1 MTKTLSAVCDATTRA
16 VGNLLGLLIGAIVL
30 ITLAAVWWRYV
41 INDPLSW
48 TEQISRILF
57 VWVTFLGAA
66 VLYREK
72 SHITIDMFLD
82 MMPETLKS
90 AMVWL
95 IEIGVLLF
103 IVVLFIYGLK
113 LSLDTLPQRFGA
125 LDISP
130 ASFYF
135 AAPVSAALMMLF
147 FIERLV
153 DPSKRGPGHST
164 TIL

>member
-1 MTKTLSAVCDATTRA
+1 MTKTLSAVCDAITRA

>member
-1 MTKTLSAVCDATTRA
+1 MVKAFSALCDGITRLVA
-16 VGNLLGLLIGAIVL
+16 NLLGLLIGAIVL

-41 INDPLSW
+41 IEDPLSW
-48 TEQISRILF
+48 TEQLSRILF

-72 SHITIDMFLD
+72 NHITIDMFLG
-82 MMPETLKS
+82 MMPPPLK
-90 AMVWL
+90 ALMVWL
-95 IEIGVLLF
+95 IELAMLLF
-103 IVVLFIYGLK
+103 IVVLFVYGLK
-113 LSLDTLPQRFGA
+113 LSLDTLTQTFGA

-135 AAPVSAALMMLF
+135 AAPVSAAMMFLF

>member
-1 MTKTLSAVCDATTRA
+1 MVKAFSALCDGITWLVA
-16 VGNLLGLLIGAIVL
+16 NLLGLLIGAIVL

-41 INDPLSW
+41 IEDPLSW
-48 TEQISRILF
+48 TEQLSRILF

-72 SHITIDMFLD
+72 SHITIDMFQQ
-82 MMPETLKS
+82 MMPPPLK
-90 AMVWL
+90 ALMVWL
-95 IEIGVLLF
+95 IELAMLLF
-103 IVVLFIYGLK
+103 IVVLFVYGLK
-113 LSLDTLPQRFGA
+113 LSLDTLTQTFGA

-135 AAPVSAALMMLF
+135 AAPVSAAMMFLF

>member
-1 MTKTLSAVCDATTRA
+1 MVKAFSALCDGITWLVA
-16 VGNLLGLLIGAIVL
+16 NLLGLLIGAIVL

-41 INDPLSW
+41 IEDPLSW
-48 TEQISRILF
+48 TEQLSRILF

-72 SHITIDMFLD
+72 NHITIDMFLG
-82 MMPETLKS
+82 MMPPPLK
-90 AMVWL
+90 ALMVWL
-95 IEIGVLLF
+95 IELAMLLF
-103 IVVLFIYGLK
+103 IVVLFVYGLK
-113 LSLDTLPQRFGA
+113 LSLDTLTQTFGA

-135 AAPVSAALMMLF
+135 AAPVSAAMMFLF

>member
-1 MTKTLSAVCDATTRA
+1 MQKALNQLCDALTRLA
-16 VGNLLGLLIGAIVL
+16 SNLIGALIGAIVV

-41 INDPLSW
+41 VNDPISW
-48 TEQISRILF
+48 TEQISRIFF

-66 VLYREK
+66 VLYRDK
-72 SHITIDMFLD
+72 SHIVIDMFLE
-82 MMPETLKS
+82 MMPTAIKS
-90 AMVWL
+90 ALVWL
-95 IEIGVLLF
+95 IEFAVLLF
-103 IVVLFIYGLK
+103 IVVFFFYGLK
-113 LSLDTLPQRFGA
+113 LSIDTLPHRFGA

-135 AAPVSAALMMLF
+135 AAPVSAAMMLLF

-153 DPSKRGPGHST
+153 DPSKRGPGHSA

>member
-1 MTKTLSAVCDATTRA
+1 MKQALNAVCDTLSRA
-16 VGNLLGLLIGAIVL
+16 AANLIGILIGAIVV

-41 INDPLSW
+41 INDPISW
-48 TEQISRILF
+48 TEQISRIFF

-66 VLYREK
+66 VLYRDK
-72 SHITIDMFLD
+72 SHITIDMFLE
-82 MMPETLKS
+82 MVPQPMK
-90 AMVWL
+90 AWAVWL
-95 IEIGVLLF
+95 IEFGMLLF
-103 IVVLFIYGLK
+103 IVVLLFYGLK
-113 LSLDTLPQRFGA
+113 LSIDTLPHRFGA

-135 AAPVSAALMMLF
+135 AAPVSATMMLLF

-153 DPSKRGPGHST
+153 DPTKRGPGHST